1 MMLFTGRRRLTIA
14 SAAVAAIALV
24 LIIGFTARASILQN
38 VVQSAAGIA
47 SGFNVS
53 FRTFAVSGSHAEI
66 QGASV
71 RTRSGE
77 PFLTADHVA
86 VDFNLGDLISGKR
99 QFGLRALLV
108 ENPHATIVRHRD
120 GTYNVALPRAT
131 ANTTKATRA
140 PAPFDATIAVRN
152 GSVELI
158 DDAAI
163 YRGSQHQTVV
173 DLNADAQLHSNR
185 RSSYT
190 IGFAFAG
197 SGGRFPVRGAA
208 ILDDLRGT
216 ESHHWTAK
224 VVPIG
229 PLVDYAVNSTAI
241 HLSAG
246 LLRDVDLRYF
256 GLLNRHGEIDRHI
269 GARARLDGAQV
280 YIAALR
286 RPLRDVH
293 GPVRVYDDGLMTPRA
308 DAILAGIPVRIA
320 GGLYD
325 FAHPSF
331 RLGIIGSG
339 PLESLVTLGP
349 PSPYVHRL
357 AGPLDFAVRLESTVG
372 HPVVFGHFS
381 GAHVSYNGF
390 PARDVHGSVSIDG
403 TELDIIN
410 AGGNYAGIGIETQ
423 ALIAL
428 ERHLGIRAVVRAD
441 APAHTLPYF
450 DSLVPGMPLGG
461 IGVVAGVDTSLATHG
476 IIAGANVGDTLE
488 SPFAIDQSGT
498 GLIGP
503 LAIAHRDG
511 SSLYARASLSQRP
524 NSLTAIVDARGLR
537 LRPSSVN
544 ALPGIQFPEIP
555 TIDGTID
562 GVIGVATNQGA
573 VALGGIATLTGAHV
587 QGIAIDRAVGRFDG
601 SANDVQV
608 GALDVRGPWGSFSG
622 AGGSNGTRTAL
633 DGRFRGSLGAL
644 ASVGVQVPATGDVD
658 APVSIFI
665 DGGTT
670 VVQTQDARFLRAAL
684 GGIAV
689 DHLDAT
695 VGLHGSQLAVYSASS
710 SVGGGQVVASGRLG
724 DGGTI
729 GIATSPIRNPNDPR
743 IPVASGTV
751 QLLGTLAG
759 TLAAPRAD
767 ASAIV
772 ANGRVAGTIPVGG
785 DFALAYAGD
794 RLGLD
799 GSLLRFGGAYA
810 TLDGSIAGL
819 ARARPRYDLQ
829 SRVRAA
835 DFGDLAAILDVPVP
849 YLVGSF
855 DANLGI
861 HGAGTTPQVI
871 GDVAIPEGSVNG
883 LAFKHGFV
891 RLNADAFAT
900 RASGGRL
907 TIGTTQLAF
916 EGGYARGSTRASV
929 RSDRADLADFNDY
942 FDIADTLAGKGPIAF
957 DLLSAGDTLQTTGNV
972 SIAAARFRRFALG
985 DARARWSMR
994 GRSILTN
1001 VAITGAAGSFG
1012 LTGSIL
1018 PAAHA
1023 PLIDPIKR
1031 STLDLN
1037 THVSAVD
1044 LATWLPAFGVHTPL
1058 TGQLDA
1064 GAHVVG
1070 RYPRLSLGAN
1080 AALTGGGYGRIP
1092 IQQFTIAATA
1102 QNGRATISEAH
1113 LVAPALDVRAKGN
1126 LGFLST
1132 DRIALDVSLTS
1143 PDVGSLYKTATGMTS
1158 PASGSFSTLA
1168 TIGGSLRVPIATAI
1182 LDANAVRVANVA
1194 IPHARADVSYARQ
1207 SLVLHASEIDFLTGK
1222 ILAEGN
1228 VPLTLSGI
1236 SATAPIAATITTV
1249 GLDLADFM
1257 PLVPTGTR
1265 VAGILDSRIVA
1276 SGSATAPQLSGSIA
1290 LHNGRYRSDFE
1301 RAEFTNIAAHVALAG
1316 TQATLSDLHT
1326 DVGGGAI
1333 DATGNARV
1341 ADLRDP
1347 IRTLA
1352 YTASAHARR
1361 AGLDFPAYFRGKM
1374 DGTLAIARASNA
1386 RPLVSGDLAFTN
1398 TRVPLTAIYNPNA
1411 LPVATPVA
1419 PPDIAFDLGI
1429 LAGEDDRVQSG
1440 AVDVGA
1446 TGAARLGG
1454 TLAAPTLDGGFA
1466 STGGTLSF
1474 YRQFVLERGAV
1485 RFTPDAGII
1494 PNVFAVATTHVPDP
1508 STDITLTLTGPATGL
1523 NLAFDSTP
1531 GYSKAQILGLLVN
1544 AQALG
1549 AIGGLAQSGS
1559 NGNLPSPIASAAF
1572 GYVEQQLSR
1581 SFLTPLGSG
1590 LGKALGFSNLNIGYG
1605 LTGGF
1610 TANASRRIGKNL
1622 EVVVGES
1629 LGYPQ
1634 RQSFGVRTTLGKSTS
1649 AQLTFFSSQ
1658 GTSTFGSFSQ
1668 SYLQSINSD
1677 QTIRAIEPPT
1687 SGSGFVFT
1695 LQKRFK

>member
-1 MMLFTGRRRLTIA
+1 MLFAGRRRLTIA
-14 SAAVAAIALV
+14 LVALAAIAV
-24 LIIGFTARASILQN
+24 TSGYTARASILQN
-38 VVQSAAGIA
+38 VVQSAVGTA
-47 SGFNVS
+47 SGYNVS
-53 FRTFAVSGSHAEI
+53 FRTFAVSGTHAEMH
-66 QGASV
+66 GASV
-71 RTRSGE
+71 RTRNGE

-86 VDFNLGDLISGKR
+86 VDFNLGDFLSGKR

-108 ENPHATIVRHRD
+108 ENPHVTIVRHRD
-120 GTYNVALPRAT
+120 GTYNVTLPRAAADT
-131 ANTTKATRA
+131 KKATRA
-140 PAPFDATIAVRN
+140 PAPYDATIAVRN

-173 DLNADAQLHSNR
+173 DLNADAQLHTNS

-208 ILDDLRGT
+208 IVDDLRGT

-280 YIAALR
+280 YVAALR

-293 GPVRVYDDGLMTPRA
+293 GPVRLYDDGLMTPRA

-331 RLGIIGSG
+331 RLGIVGSG

-357 AGPLDFAVRLESTVG
+357 AGPLDFAVRLESAVG

-390 PARDVHGSVSIDG
+390 PARDVHGLVSIDG

-441 APAHTLPYF
+441 APAHTLPYI
-450 DSLVPGMPLGG
+450 DSLVPGMPVGG
-461 IGVVAGVDTSLATHG
+461 VGVVAGVDTSLAAHG
-476 IIAGANVGDTLE
+476 IIAGANAGDTLE
-488 SPFAIDQSGT
+488 SPIAIDQSGA

-503 LAIAHRDG
+503 LTVAHRDG
-511 SSLYARASLSQRP
+511 SSLYARASLAQHP
-524 NSLTAIVDARGLR
+524 NSLTAIVDARALR
-537 LRPSSVN
+537 LAPSSVIT
-544 ALPGIQFPEIP
+544 LPGIQFPSIP
-555 TIDGTID
+555 PLDGTID
-562 GVIGVATNQGA
+562 GVIGIATNQGA

-601 SANDVQV
+601 SANDVHV
-608 GALDVRGPWGSFSG
+608 AALDARGPWGSFSG
-622 AGGSNGTRTAL
+622 SGGSNGTQTAL

-644 ASVGVQVPATGDVD
+644 ASVGVNVPATGNVD
-658 APVSIFI
+658 ASVAILV
-665 DGGTT
+665 DGATT
-670 VVQTQDARFLRAAL
+670 VVQTQDARFSGAAI
-684 GGIAV
+684 GGITV

-695 VGLHGSQLAVYSASS
+695 VGLHGSQVALYSANS
-710 SVGGGQVVASGRLG
+710 SVGGGHVVASGRLG

-729 GIATSPIRNPNDPR
+729 GVATSPIKNPNDPR
-743 IPVASGTV
+743 VPVRSGTI

-772 ANGRVAGTIPVGG
+772 TNGQVAGDIPVGG
-785 DFALAYAGD
+785 VFALAYAGD
-794 RLGLD
+794 RLGLT
-799 GSLLRFGGAYA
+799 GSLLRFGDAYA
-810 TLDGSIAGL
+810 TLDGSVAGL
-819 ARARPRYDLQ
+819 ARARPRYDLR
-829 SRVRAA
+829 SSVRAA
-835 DFGDLAAILDVPVP
+835 DFGDLASVLDIPVP

-855 DANLGI
+855 DANIAI
-861 HGAGTTPQVI
+861 HGSGTTPQVI
-871 GDVAIPEGSVNG
+871 GDFAIPEGSANG

-891 RLNADAFAT
+891 RLNADAAAA
-900 RASGGRL
+900 RASGGEV
-907 TIGTTQLAF
+907 TVGTTHLAF
-916 EGGYARGSTRASV
+916 DGRYARGETRASV
-929 RSDRADLADFNDY
+929 RTAHADLADFNDY
-942 FDIADTLAGKGPIAF
+942 FNIAETLAGTGPLAF
-957 DLLSAGDTLQTTGNV
+957 DVLSSGDTLRSSGNV
-972 SIAAARFRRFALG
+972 AIVGARFRRFTLG

-994 GRSILTN
+994 GRSI
-1001 VAITGAAGSFG
+1001 VADAAITGSAGSFG
-1012 LTGSIL
+1012 LNGSIL
-1018 PAAHA
+1018 PAVHA

-1031 STLDLN
+1031 STIDLT
-1037 THVSAVD
+1037 THVAGVD
-1044 LATWLPAFGVHTPL
+1044 LATWLPAFGIHTPL
-1058 TGQLDA
+1058 IGHVDGT
-1064 GAHVVG
+1064 AHVAG
-1070 RYPRLSLGAN
+1070 RYPRLSLGAS
-1080 AALTGGGYGRIP
+1080 AVLSGGRYDRIP
-1092 IQQFTIAATA
+1092 IQQFTIAAKA
-1102 QNGRATISEAH
+1102 QNGRATISDAH
-1113 LVAPALDVRAKGN
+1113 LIAPALDVRANGN

-1132 DRIALDVSLTS
+1132 DRIALNVSLTS
-1143 PDVGSLYKTATGMTS
+1143 PDVGSFYKTATGTAS
-1158 PASGSFSTLA
+1158 PVSGSFSTLA
-1168 TIGGSLRVPIATAI
+1168 TIAGSLRAPTATAI
-1182 LDANAVRVANVA
+1182 LTANAVKIANVA

-1207 SLVLHASEIDFLTGK
+1207 SFVLHASEIDFLGGK

-1228 VPLTLSGI
+1228 VPVTLAGI
-1236 SATAPIAATITTV
+1236 GATAPIAATITTV
-1249 GLDLADFM
+1249 GLDLADFT
-1257 PLVPTGTR
+1257 PLVPSGTR
-1265 VAGILDSRIVA
+1265 VAGILDSRIIA

-1301 RAEFTNIAAHVALAG
+1301 RAELTNIAAHVALAG
-1316 TQATLSDLHT
+1316 TQATLTDFHT

-1333 DATGNARV
+1333 DASGNARV

-1352 YTASAHARR
+1352 YTANARAAR
-1361 AGLDFPAYFRGKM
+1361 AGLDFPAYFRGKI
-1374 DGTLAIARASNA
+1374 DGVLTVARASGG
-1386 RPLVSGDLAFTN
+1386 RPLVSGDLAFSN

-1411 LPVATPVA
+1411 TPVTTPVA
-1419 PPDIAFDLGI
+1419 LPDVAFDLGI
-1429 LAGEDDRVQSG
+1429 LAGQDDRVQSG
-1440 AVDVGA
+1440 AVNVGA

-1454 TLAAPTLDGGFA
+1454 TLAAPTLDGRFE

-1474 YRQFVLERGAV
+1474 YRQFVLERGAAS
-1485 RFTPDAGII
+1485 FTPDAGII

-1508 STDITLTLTGPATGL
+1508 STDITLTLTGPATSL

-1531 GYSKAQILGLLVN
+1531 GYGKAQILGLLVN

-1559 NGNLPSPIASAAF
+1559 NGSLPSPIADAAF

-1590 LGKALGFSNLNIGYG
+1590 LGKALGLSNLNLGYG

-1610 TANASRRIGKNL
+1610 SANASRRIGKNL
-1622 EVVVGES
+1622 EIVVGES

-1634 RQSFGVRTTLGKSTS
+1634 RESFGVRSTLGKSTS

-1668 SYLQSINSD
+1668 SYLQSLNTD